1 MDACHELALN
11 LAHRDEEIAASG
23 LAPEPEKVISR
34 AIVYARFL
42 LGRRDNEILAG
53 TKVDAKV

>member
-11 LAHRDEEIAASG
+11 LAHRDEEIAQG
-23 LAPEPEKVISR
+23 GGAPEPEKVVSR

-42 LGRRDNEILAG
+42 LGCRDNEIIAG
-53 TKVDAKV
+53 SKVDTQA